1 MLKYPQFTKPNNESD
16 AVGNAIDIMVAQ
28 QLATAAANVKQ
39 LQAARAEEARRLRQ
53 ESLDAAKVLEAPRR

>member
-39 LQAARAEEARRLRQ
+39 LQAARAEKR
-53 ESLDAAKVLEAPRR
+53 DA